1 MSPVEPRSISIRRA
15 RQVAVAAQLLSVPRP
30 RSILGVVEQ
39 LGSVQMDPTRAVA
52 RTEHLVLWS
61 RLGRRFR
68 VPELERLLWEERSLF
83 EYRAFI
89 LPTSQY
95 PVHRETMRR
104 YPSTNA
110 RRHAYVRRY
119 LRDDP
124 RFRRYVLERLR
135 DEGPLPTRAFEDRSA
150 VDWRTGGWNDDG
162 RNTSMMLE
170 VLWAKGEVMI
180 AGRAGQERVWDL
192 ASRRFPP
199 SDSSRLR
206 AGEEARSL
214 LDVQLRA
221 LGISKL
227 TRFGWTFE
235 GTRPPG
241 WERAL
246 AALERE
252 GRIVRVSVDGVPGE
266 RWAHAEV
273 LERPFRARTV
283 LLSPFDRLIHDR
295 ARTEEL
301 FGFRFRLEIYV
312 PKAKREHGYFVMP
325 ILHGDRLVGR
335 IDPAY
340 DRVANVLRVRAVFAE
355 PDAPAAAWPAI
366 RQQIDEL
373 AAWLGGDGVELPP
386 LPKVWRQ
393 GPNVSSSRSRI
404 SS

>member
-1 MSPVEPRSISIRRA
+1 VSPAEPRSISLQRA
-15 RQVAVAAQLLSVPRP
+15 RRIAVTAQLLSAPRP
-30 RSILGVVEQ
+30 RSILEVVEQ
-39 LGSVQMDPTRAVA
+39 LGSVQMDPTRTVA

-68 VPELERLLWEERSLF
+68 VAELERLLWQERSLF

-89 LPTSQY
+89 LPTSQF

-104 YPSTNA
+104 YPSLHVG
-110 RRHAYVRRY
+110 RHAYVRKY
-119 LRDDP
+119 LRENVA
-124 RFRRYVLERLR
+124 FRRYVLRRLA

-150 VDWRTGGWNDDG
+150 VGWRTGGWNDDG

-170 VLWAKGEVMI
+170 VLWAKGDVMV

-192 ASRRFPP
+192 ASRNLPFEVPRP
-199 SDSSRLR
+199 
-206 AGEEARSL
+206 GTGVEARSL

-227 TRFGWTFE
+227 VRFGWTFE
-235 GTRPPG
+235 NTRPPG

-252 GRIVRVSVDGVPGE
+252 GRAIRVAVDGLPGE

-273 LERPFRARTV
+273 LDRAFRPRTV

-301 FGFRFRLEIYV
+301 FRFRFRLEIYV
-312 PKAKREHGYFVMP
+312 PKAKREFGYFVFP
-325 ILHGDRLVGR
+325 ILHGDRIVGR
-335 IDPAY
+335 LDPVH
-340 DRVANVLRVRAVFAE
+340 DRVANVLRVQGVFAE
-355 PDAPAAAWPAI
+355 EDAPASAWPAI
-366 RQQIDEL
+366 RAQIDEL
-373 AAWLGGDGVELPP
+373 AAWVGADGVELPS
-386 LPKVWRQ
+386 LPPVWR
-393 GPNVSSSRSRI
+393 
-404 SS
+404 

>member
-1 MSPVEPRSISIRRA
+1 VSPAEPRSISPERA
-15 RQVAVAAQLLSVPRP
+15 RRLVVTAQLLTAPRP
-30 RSILGVVEQ
+30 RSILEVVER
-39 LGSVQMDPTRAVA
+39 LGSVQMDPTRTVA

-68 VPELERLLWEERSLF
+68 VEELERLLWQDRALF

-89 LPTSQY
+89 LPTSQF

-104 YPSTNA
+104 YPNTNA
-110 RRHAYVRRY
+110 GRHAYIRRY
-119 LRDDP
+119 LRENAT
-124 RFRRYVLERLR
+124 FRRYVLRRLHA
-135 DEGPLPTRAFEDRSA
+135 EGPLPTRAFEDRSA
-150 VDWRTGGWNDDG
+150 VGWRTGGWNDDG

-170 VLWAKGEVMI
+170 ILWAKGEVMI

-192 ASRRFPP
+192 AARSLPFDAPRPA
-199 SDSSRLR
+199 
-206 AGEEARSL
+206 AGEEARNL

-221 LGISKL
+221 LGIAKM
-227 TRFGWTFE
+227 TRFGWTFS

-252 GRIVRVSVDGVPGE
+252 GRAVRVTVDGSPGA
-266 RWAHAEV
+266 RWAHGEV
-273 LERPFRARTV
+273 LDRAFRPRTA

-312 PKAKREHGYFVMP
+312 PKAKREYGYFVLP

-335 IDPAY
+335 LEPVY
-340 DRVANVLRVRAVFAE
+340 DRAANVLRVQGVFAE
-355 PDAPAAAWPAI
+355 EDAPADAWPAI
-366 RQQIDEL
+366 RTQLDEL
-373 AAWLGGDGVELPP
+373 AAWLGADEVELPR
-386 LPKVWRQ
+386 LPRVWR
-393 GPNVSSSRSRI
+393 
-404 SS
+404 

>member
-1 MSPVEPRSISIRRA
+1 MSPAEPRSISPRRA
-15 RQVAVAAQLLSVPRP
+15 RRVAVTAQLLSAPRP
-30 RSILGVVEQ
+30 RSILEVVER
-39 LGSVQMDPTRAVA
+39 LGSVQMDPTRTVA

-68 VPELERLLWEERSLF
+68 VAELERLLRTERSLF

-104 YPSTNA
+104 YPSANA
-110 RRHAYVRRY
+110 GRHEYVRRY
-119 LRDDP
+119 LRENT
-124 RFRRYVLERLR
+124 RFRRYVLDRLR
-135 DEGPLPTRAFEDRSA
+135 EEGPLPTREFEDRSA
-150 VDWRTGGWNDDG
+150 VGWRTGGWNDDG

-170 VLWAKGEVMI
+170 VLWSKGEVMI
-180 AGRAGQERVWDL
+180 AGRAGQERIWDL
-192 ASRRFPP
+192 ASRSLPP
-199 SDSSRLR
+199 DAPRPR

-221 LGISKL
+221 LGIAKL
-227 TRFGWTFE
+227 SRFGWTFE

-246 AALERE
+246 TALERE
-252 GRIVRVSVDGVPGE
+252 GRAVRVSVDGLPGE

-273 LERPFRARTV
+273 LDRPFRARTV

-301 FGFRFRLEIYV
+301 FDFRFRLEIYV

-335 IDPAY
+335 IDPSF
-340 DRVANVLRVRAVFAE
+340 DRVANVLRVRTVFAE
-355 PDAPAAAWPAI
+355 PGAPPSAWPAI
-366 RQQIDEL
+366 RAQIDEL
-373 AAWLGGDGVELPP
+373 AAWLGADGVEFPRGDGWMTAIRAGRERP
-386 LPKVWRQ
+386 
-393 GPNVSSSRSRI
+393 
-404 SS
+404 

>member
-1 MSPVEPRSISIRRA
+1 VSPAEPRSISLQRA
-15 RQVAVAAQLLSVPRP
+15 RRIAVTAQLLSAPRP
-30 RSILGVVEQ
+30 RSILEVVEQ
-39 LGSVQMDPTRAVA
+39 LGSVQMDPTRTVA

-68 VPELERLLWEERSLF
+68 VAELERLLWQERSLF

-89 LPTSQY
+89 LPTSQF

-104 YPSTNA
+104 YPSLHVG
-110 RRHAYVRRY
+110 RHAYVRRY
-119 LRDDP
+119 LRENVA
-124 RFRRYVLERLR
+124 FRRYVLRRLA

-150 VDWRTGGWNDDG
+150 VGWRTGGWNDDG

-170 VLWAKGEVMI
+170 VLWAKGDVMV

-192 ASRRFPP
+192 ASRNLPFEVPRP
-199 SDSSRLR
+199 
-206 AGEEARSL
+206 GTGVEARSL

-227 TRFGWTFE
+227 VRFGWTFE
-235 GTRPPG
+235 NTRPPG

-252 GRIVRVSVDGVPGE
+252 GRAIRVAVDGLSGE

-273 LERPFRARTV
+273 LDRAFRPRTV

-312 PKAKREHGYFVMP
+312 PKAKREFGYFVFP
-325 ILHGDRLVGR
+325 ILHGDRIVGR
-335 IDPAY
+335 LDPVH
-340 DRVANVLRVRAVFAE
+340 DRVANVLRVQGVFAE
-355 PDAPAAAWPAI
+355 EDAPTSAWPAI
-366 RQQIDEL
+366 RAQIDEL
-373 AAWLGGDGVELPP
+373 AAWVGADEVELPS
-386 LPKVWRQ
+386 LPPVWR
-393 GPNVSSSRSRI
+393 
-404 SS
+404 

>member
-1 MSPVEPRSISIRRA
+1 VSPAEPRSISLQRA
-15 RQVAVAAQLLSVPRP
+15 RRIAVTAQLLSAPRP
-30 RSILGVVEQ
+30 RSILEVVEQ
-39 LGSVQMDPTRAVA
+39 LGSVQMDPTRTVA

-68 VPELERLLWEERSLF
+68 VAELERLLWQERSLF

-89 LPTSQY
+89 LPTSQF

-104 YPSTNA
+104 YPSLHVG
-110 RRHAYVRRY
+110 RHAYVRKY
-119 LRDDP
+119 LRENVA
-124 RFRRYVLERLR
+124 FRRYVLRRLA

-150 VDWRTGGWNDDG
+150 VGWRTGGWNDDG

-170 VLWAKGEVMI
+170 VLWAKGDVMV

-192 ASRRFPP
+192 ASRNLPFEVPRP
-199 SDSSRLR
+199 
-206 AGEEARSL
+206 GTGVEARSL

-227 TRFGWTFE
+227 VRFGWTFE
-235 GTRPPG
+235 NTRPPG

-252 GRIVRVSVDGVPGE
+252 GRAIRVAVDRLSGE

-273 LERPFRARTV
+273 LDRAFRPRTV

-312 PKAKREHGYFVMP
+312 PKAKREFGYFVFP
-325 ILHGDRLVGR
+325 ILHGDRIVGR
-335 IDPAY
+335 LDPVH
-340 DRVANVLRVRAVFAE
+340 DRVANVLRVQGVFAE
-355 PDAPAAAWPAI
+355 EDAPASAWPAI
-366 RQQIDEL
+366 RAQIDEL
-373 AAWLGGDGVELPP
+373 AAWVGADGVELPS
-386 LPKVWRQ
+386 LPPVWR
-393 GPNVSSSRSRI
+393 
-404 SS
+404 

>member
-1 MSPVEPRSISIRRA
+1 VSPAEPRSISLQRA
-15 RQVAVAAQLLSVPRP
+15 RRIAVIARLLSAPRP
-30 RSILGVVEQ
+30 RSILEVVEQ
-39 LGSVQMDPTRAVA
+39 LGSVQMDPTRTVA

-68 VPELERLLWEERSLF
+68 VAELERLLWQDRSLF

-89 LPTSQY
+89 LPTSQF

-104 YPSTNA
+104 YPSLHVG
-110 RRHAYVRRY
+110 RHAYVRRY
-119 LRDDP
+119 LRENVA
-124 RFRRYVLERLR
+124 FRRYVLRRLA

-150 VDWRTGGWNDDG
+150 VGWRTGGWNDDG

-170 VLWAKGEVMI
+170 VLWAKGDVMV

-192 ASRRFPP
+192 ASRSLPFEVPRP
-199 SDSSRLR
+199 
-206 AGEEARSL
+206 GTGVEARSL

-227 TRFGWTFE
+227 IRFGWTFE
-235 GTRPPG
+235 NTRPPG

-246 AALERE
+246 AGLERE
-252 GRIVRVSVDGVPGE
+252 GQAIRVAVDGLSGE

-273 LERPFRARTV
+273 LDRAFRPRTV

-312 PKAKREHGYFVMP
+312 PKAKREFGYFVFP
-325 ILHGDRLVGR
+325 ILHGDRIVGR
-335 IDPAY
+335 LDPVH
-340 DRVANVLRVRAVFAE
+340 DRVANVLRVQRVFAE
-355 PDAPAAAWPAI
+355 EDAPASAWPAI
-366 RQQIDEL
+366 RAQIDEL
-373 AAWLGGDGVELPP
+373 AAWVGADGVELPS
-386 LPKVWRQ
+386 LPPVWR
-393 GPNVSSSRSRI
+393 
-404 SS
+404 

>member
-1 MSPVEPRSISIRRA
+1 VT
-15 RQVAVAAQLLSVPRP
+15 AQLLSAPRP
-30 RSILGVVEQ
+30 RSILEVVER

-68 VPELERLLWEERSLF
+68 VADLERLLWRDRSLF

-89 LPTSQY
+89 LPASQY

-104 YPSTNA
+104 YPSTSA
-110 RRHAYVRRY
+110 GRHEYIRRY
-119 LRDDP
+119 LRENA
-124 RFRRYVLERLR
+124 RFRRYVLGRLR

-150 VDWRTGGWNDDG
+150 VGWRTGGWNDDG

-180 AGRAGQERVWDL
+180 AGRAGQERVWEL
-192 ASRRFPP
+192 AARSLP
-199 SDSSRLR
+199 SDAPRPR
-206 AGEEARSL
+206 EGEEARSL
-214 LDVQLRA
+214 ADVQLRA
-221 LGISKL
+221 LGISKRS
-227 TRFGWTFE
+227 RFGWTFE
-235 GTRPPG
+235 GARPPG

-246 AALERE
+246 AQLERE
-252 GRIVRVSVDGVPGE
+252 GRAVRVTVDGLPGE
-266 RWAHAEV
+266 RWAHGEA
-273 LERPFRARTV
+273 LDRPFRGRTV

-335 IDPAY
+335 IDPSF
-340 DRVANVLRVRAVFAE
+340 DRSANVLRINSMHAE
-355 PDAPAAAWPAI
+355 PDAPSGAWPAI
-366 RQQIDEL
+366 QKQFYEL
-373 AAWLGGDGVELPP
+373 AAWLGAGEVSLPLLPSAWRGV
-386 LPKVWRQ
+386 R
-393 GPNVSSSRSRI
+393 R
-404 SS
+404 